1 MFSKTIFKQT
11 LRQNWKLW
19 AIFTA
24 LSALMSAVIIA
35 VYDPRMFQTIIDA
48 LKSTPGVGEMFGEY
62 LSDETTLL
70 SMLGNSFYSLQGVIL
85 PLVFIIMT
93 SNSLIASQVDRGS
106 MAYTLSTPIKRIKV
120 VSTQAIYMITSVF
133 CMFLV
138 VTAVGFAS
146 AQISHKA
153 LWGES
158 FTPDVIAISEKLN
171 LSKEELADDPRL
183 ILNDEEALKAGAEAR
198 MIDEDVYKTY
208 LNMKLTEKAYAAA
221 AAVLGVDVKEVSG
234 DLKLIKNNEEA
245 LNAAADV
252 LEIPPAIYAMM
263 LDTMIAYSEDPKQEK
278 EMTEKF
284 LKGLDAAAEELGD
297 STVDMVKIKN
307 SDRALEAAAEAS
319 GFTKEE
325 IVTAINQA
333 LAGREMR
340 YDLGV
345 DFNAQKYI
353 NLNLGIFLLM
363 FAISG
368 IAFMFSCIFN
378 LTKNSL
384 AFGAGIPIACL
395 ILQIMSQASKDLE
408 FLKYLSLNTLFDPS
422 EITGG
427 GTFLPQFIIM
437 AVLGIATYLV
447 GIKVFKEKDLPL

>member
-1 MFSKTIFKQT
+1 
-11 LRQNWKLW
+11 
-19 AIFTA
+19 
-24 LSALMSAVIIA
+24 
-35 VYDPRMFQTIIDA
+35 
-48 LKSTPGVGEMFGEY
+48 
-62 LSDETTLL
+62 
-70 SMLGNSFYSLQGVIL
+70 
-85 PLVFIIMT
+85 
-93 SNSLIASQVDRGS
+93 
-106 MAYTLSTPIKRIKV
+106 
-120 VSTQAIYMITSVF
+120 
-133 CMFLV
+133 
-138 VTAVGFAS
+138 
-146 AQISHKA
+146 
-153 LWGES
+153 
-158 FTPDVIAISEKLN
+158 
-171 LSKEELADDPRL
+171 
-183 ILNDEEALKAGAEAR
+183 
-198 MIDEDVYKTY
+198 
-208 LNMKLTEKAYAAA
+208 
-221 AAVLGVDVKEVSG
+221 
-234 DLKLIKNNEEA
+234 
-245 LNAAADV
+245 
-252 LEIPPAIYAMM
+252 
-263 LDTMIAYSEDPKQEK
+263 
-278 EMTEKF
+278 
-284 LKGLDAAAEELGD
+284 
-297 STVDMVKIKN
+297 MVKIKN